1 MKSTAIF
8 FVIFAGSVFCSCS
21 KAEITATSV
30 SQTRA
35 GDNEVSL
42 LFTKDNLS
50 ESQAI
55 EFATH
60 FLKKTPFFYTWD
72 VLHFLPRNYIQ
83 YNEPFEVWYSGFTIH
98 FRGIDV
104 GIAGPVTADLV
115 RFGIYAGQVV
125 RDVQIYSAGE
135 KPEIGEVVYEER
147 DGRKVPER
155 GTNTIR
161 IPKAVIVGFLSN
173 GRVSAISKRAS
184 DIENLS
190 NP

>member
-1 MKSTAIF
+1 M
-8 FVIFAGSVFCSCS
+8 
-21 KAEITATSV
+21 
-30 SQTRA
+30 
-35 GDNEVSL
+35 
-42 LFTKDNLS
+42 S

-104 GIAGPVTADLV
+104 GIAGPVTADRV
-115 RFGIYAGQVV
+115 KFGIYAGQVV

-147 DGRKVPER
+147 DGRKVPVGKR
-155 GTNTIR
+155 YQYDTNSE
-161 IPKAVIVGFLSN
+161 GSN
-173 GRVSAISKRAS
+173 CWILVQWESVRDFETCIGY
-184 DIENLS
+184 
-190 NP
+190 

>member
-21 KAEITATSV
+21 RAEITATPV

-72 VLHFLPRNYIQ
+72 VLHFLPRDYIQ

-104 GIAGPVTADLV
+104 GIAGPVTANRV
-115 RFGIYAGQVV
+115 KFGIYAG
-125 RDVQIYSAGE
+125 
-135 KPEIGEVVYEER
+135 
-147 DGRKVPER
+147 
-155 GTNTIR
+155 
-161 IPKAVIVGFLSN
+161 
-173 GRVSAISKRAS
+173 
-184 DIENLS
+184 
-190 NP
+190 

>member
-21 KAEITATSV
+21 KAEITATPV

-72 VLHFLPRNYIQ
+72 VLHFLPRDYIQ

-104 GIAGPVTADLV
+104 GIAGPVTADRV
-115 RFGIYAGQVV
+115 KFGIYAGQVV
-125 RDVQIYSAGE
+125 TDVQIFSAVNGL
-135 KPEIGEVVYEER
+135 II
-147 DGRKVPER
+147 KV
-155 GTNTIR
+155 
-161 IPKAVIVGFLSN
+161 A
-173 GRVSAISKRAS
+173 A
-184 DIENLS
+184 
-190 NP
+190 

>member
-21 KAEITATSV
+21 KAEITATPV

-72 VLHFLPRNYIQ
+72 VLHFLPRDYIQ
-83 YNEPFEVWYSGFTIH
+83 YNEPFEVWYSDGGPREIRH
-98 FRGIDV
+98 IRGTSRE
-104 GIAGPVTADLV
+104 GCADL
-115 RFGIYAGQVV
+115 FGG
-125 RDVQIYSAGE
+125 GE
-135 KPEIGEVVYEER
+135 AR
-147 DGRKVPER
+147 NRRGR
-155 GTNTIR
+155 
-161 IPKAVIVGFLSN
+161 L
-173 GRVSAISKRAS
+173 
-184 DIENLS
+184 
-190 NP
+190 

>member
-21 KAEITATSV
+21 KAEITATPV

-104 GIAGPVTADLV
+104 GIAGPVTADRV
-115 RFGIYAGQVV
+115 KFGRYAGQVV

-147 DGRKVPER
+147 DGRKVPVGKR
-155 GTNTIR
+155 YQYDTNSE
-161 IPKAVIVGFLSN
+161 GSN
-173 GRVSAISKRAS
+173 CWILVQWESVRDFETCIGY
-184 DIENLS
+184 
-190 NP
+190 

>member
-21 KAEITATSV
+21 KAEITATPV

-60 FLKKTPFFYTWD
+60 FLKKTPFFIHGMYFIS
-72 VLHFLPRNYIQ
+72 FLAIISSITSLLRY
-83 YNEPFEVWYSGFTIH
+83 
-98 FRGIDV
+98 
-104 GIAGPVTADLV
+104 GIADLRFIFAESMSVLPV
-115 RFGIYAGQVV
+115 
-125 RDVQIYSAGE
+125 
-135 KPEIGEVVYEER
+135 P
-147 DGRKVPER
+147 
-155 GTNTIR
+155 
-161 IPKAVIVGFLSN
+161 
-173 GRVSAISKRAS
+173 
-184 DIENLS
+184 
-190 NP
+190 

>member
-21 KAEITATSV
+21 KAEITATPV

-72 VLHFLPRNYIQ
+72 VLHFLPRDYIQ

-104 GIAGPVTADLV
+104 GIAAPVTAGP
-115 RFGIYAGQVV
+115 REI
-125 RDVQIYSAGE
+125 RQIRGTS
-135 KPEIGEVVYEER
+135 R
-147 DGRKVPER
+147 DGCTDLFGGGETRNRR
-155 GTNTIR
+155 GR
-161 IPKAVIVGFLSN
+161 L
-173 GRVSAISKRAS
+173 
-184 DIENLS
+184 
-190 NP
+190 

>member
-21 KAEITATSV
+21 KAEITATPV

-72 VLHFLPRNYIQ
+72 VLHFLPRDYIQ

-104 GIAGPVTADLV
+104 GIAGPVTANRV
-115 RFGIYAGQVV
+115 KFGIYGT
-125 RDVQIYSAGE
+125 S
-135 KPEIGEVVYEER
+135 R
-147 DGRKVPER
+147 DGCADLFGGGETRNRR
-155 GTNTIR
+155 GR
-161 IPKAVIVGFLSN
+161 L
-173 GRVSAISKRAS
+173 
-184 DIENLS
+184 
-190 NP
+190 